1 MKGRPIGGSLE
12 LFYDFKSNR
21 KESPMKT
28 YYVGMDVH
36 RATIMI
42 VVLNGAGKVVMH
54 SGVETG
60 AERVRDYLKQ
70 LRGKVYVTFEE
81 GTQANWLHD
90 VVRPLVTEVVVCDPR
105 HNKLLQ
111 SGNKNDRVDA
121 QKLAELLRNGSLR
134 AVYHGDNGVRT
145 LKELVRT
152 YDCLVSD
159 TTRVMNRLKAIYRGR
174 AIACGGHEIYRQ
186 DRRKQWLAKLSDS
199 GAQQR
204 AGFLYEQLGAL
215 KPLRH
220 KAKLAMVKEARRQ
233 TAYPWLM
240 SVPRLGCVSVAQL
253 IAVVGTPHRFRSKRQ
268 FWPYVGLAVV
278 TCSSA
283 DHEVVNG
290 VLRRSTKPI
299 ATRGLNRNHNHLLK
313 RVFKNAATSA
323 CHSGPFKA
331 GYDARVA
338 RGMAPSLARLTIARQ
353 LAATTLAIWKRGEQ
367 FDPERM
373 KQQAA

>member
-1 MKGRPIGGSLE
+1 
-12 LFYDFKSNR
+12 
-21 KESPMKT
+21 MKT

-36 RATIMI
+36 RASIVI
-42 VVLNGAGKVVMH
+42 VVLNGAGKIVMQ
-54 SGVETG
+54 SVIETG
-60 AERVRDYLKQ
+60 AERVRGFLKQ
-70 LRGKVYVTFEE
+70 LRGKVNVTFEE

-145 LKELVRT
+145 LKETVRT

-159 TTRVMNRLKAIYRGR
+159 TTRVMNRLKAIFRGR
-174 AIACGGHEIYRQ
+174 AIACGGHDIYRR
-186 DRRKQWLAKLSDS
+186 DRQEQWLAKLREP
-199 GAQQR
+199 GAKQR
-204 AGFLYEQLGAL
+204 AGFLYKQLAAL

-220 KAKLAMVKEARRQ
+220 EAKRVMVKEAQRQ
-233 TAYPWLM
+233 AAYPWLL
-240 SVPRLGCVSVAQL
+240 SVPKLGAVSVAQL
-253 IAVVGTPHRFRSKRQ
+253 IAVVGTPYRFRSKRQ
-268 FWPYVGLAVV
+268 FWTYVGLAVV
-278 TCSSA
+278 TRTSA
-283 DHEVVNG
+283 DHEVVDG
-290 VLRRSTKPI
+290 VLRRSRRPI

-313 RVFKNAATSA
+313 RVFKSAATSA

-331 GYDARVA
+331 AYDMRVKQ
-338 RGMAPSLARLTIARQ
+338 GMDPSLARLTIARQ

-367 FDPERM
+367 FSPERM